1 MTWFENAFSDLVKA
15 LGDWIASFELLRGR
29 IHIPSIL
36 SFLTTVFLASIPSF
50 SSDAIQLVYLALMST
65 LWGFWLVGGRWV
77 RFLKISAAWAAFTS
91 VIMVPKVYL
100 SGSLYSLVTPLRVL
114 SSLLV
119 LEASAALF
127 GTRSILGGLGF
138 LAPQLPESMDVM
150 LGQISYYLRNIG
162 WLIVAKGSRN
172 LEESPSKKYEVLSLA
187 ASELLNRGRERA
199 LTISLVRRSRLWDSI
214 PDDRGSLRDI
224 VLMAIFLL
232 SMSLS
237 CVRWIQ

>member
-1 MTWFENAFSDLVKA
+1 MTWFENAFSDLMRA

-29 IHIPSIL
+29 IHASPVL
-36 SFLTTVFLASIPSF
+36 SFFVTVFLASIPSF
-50 SSDAIQLVYLALMST
+50 SSDAIQLVYLALIST
-65 LWGFWLVGGRWV
+65 LWGFWLMGSGWT
-77 RFLKISAAWAAFTS
+77 RFLKISVAWAVFTS

-100 SGSLYSLVTPLRVL
+100 SGSLHPLVTPLRVM

-127 GTRSILGGLGF
+127 GTRSILGGLGL

-172 LEESPSKKYEVLSLA
+172 LEENPSMRYEVLSLA
-187 ASELLNRGRERA
+187 ASELLNRGKERA
-199 LTISLVRRSRLWDSI
+199 LTISLVRRSRLWDSL
-214 PDDRGSLRDI
+214 PSDQVGLRDI
-224 VLMAIFLL
+224 VLMTTFLL
-232 SMSLS
+232 SLSLS
-237 CVRWIQ
+237 CVRWIL